1 MWDLLAK
8 SDMDMDIDKDVAN
21 STQALSAPSCN
32 RIEA

>member
-21 STQALSAPSCN
+21 STQALSA
-32 RIEA
+32 AT